1 MKIINI
7 IKAILLLSVV
17 ITLPSCLDLDPKAQ
31 LADANLCRLRMII
44 NYMPINFMNG
54 RVILLL
60 LFSMGRIVTRVRT

>member
-31 LADANLCRLRMII
+31 LADANLWQTPNDYKLYA
-44 NYMPINFMNG
+44 NQFYEWPQ
-54 RVILLL
+54 
-60 LFSMGRIVTRVRT
+60 